1 MEESPDVKIPLG
13 KYPQQP
19 GLKILGVLMD
29 LKLQLFPKDFYKF
42 SQISWTDLLFKESTQ
57 FLCCVIPSRDTCSQA
72 FPGGPCEMQIG
83 LTTDAPLQGKQVI
96 HRQLQGIF
104 PGVVMWCS
112 RQPADSL

>member
-42 SQISWTDLLFKESTQ
+42 SQIS
-57 FLCCVIPSRDTCSQA
+57 
-72 FPGGPCEMQIG
+72 
-83 LTTDAPLQGKQVI
+83 
-96 HRQLQGIF
+96 
-104 PGVVMWCS
+104 
-112 RQPADSL
+112 